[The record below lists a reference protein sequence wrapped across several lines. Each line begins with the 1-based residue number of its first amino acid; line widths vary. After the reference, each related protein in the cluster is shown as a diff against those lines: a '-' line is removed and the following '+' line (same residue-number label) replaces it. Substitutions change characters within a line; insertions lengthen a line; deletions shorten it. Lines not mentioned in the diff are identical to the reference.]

1 MKTKNINH
9 QQLSEEMVD
18 QIDLKI
24 AEEAM
29 QEYEASGRE
38 SRPITELF
46 KELNL

>member
-9 QQLSEEMVD
+9 QQL
-18 QIDLKI
+18 IDLKI

-29 QEYEASGRE
+29 QEYEASDRE

-46 KELNL
+46 KELDL